1 MKKILS
7 AVFVFTLLLT
17 SCQGED
23 GIDGQDGGLF
33 VASAFEIEI
42 DFNAANN
49 YEYFEDYGFY
59 VYPSDVTLVYILWET
74 ANGQDVWRLMPQQV
88 TFDEGTTYESELTYN
103 YDFTQNDVRFFLDG
117 TVDLSAIGSAWTQN
131 QVFRVVVVPAENVD
145 AVDTSSIEAVM
156 EANRIEAFE
165 KK

>member
-1 MKKILS
+1 MKRILS
-7 AVFVFTLLLT
+7 TLFVFALLLT

-23 GIDGQDGGLF
+23 GIDGEDGGIF
-33 VASAFEIEI
+33 VASSFEIEI

-74 ANGQDVWRLMPQQV
+74 ADGQDVWRLMPQQV
-88 TFDEGTTYESELTYN
+88 TFDEDTANESELTYN

-117 TVDLSAIGSAWTQN
+117 TVDLSAIGSEWTQN
-131 QVFRVVVVPAENVD
+131 QVFRVVVIPAENVD
-145 AVDTSSIEAVM
+145 AVDTSNIEAIM
-156 EANRIEAFE
+156 EAYRIEAFE